1 MKNTP
6 FKVLK
11 HKQNYREYGGS
22 NAKCIRTVMKA
33 AGNLAG
39 KKVIVDI
46 AEFWVFTKSTI
57 RGIILGDTEALNR
70 YRETGKFFSYKT
82 SEPEQ

>member
-1 MKNTP
+1 MKRIRVFHNLSENSD
-6 FKVLK
+6 FRYIA
-11 HKQNYREYGGS
+11 QNLNS
-22 NAKCIRTVMKA
+22 
-33 AGNLAG
+33 L
-39 KKVIVDI
+39 IVEV

-57 RGIILGDTEALNR
+57 RGIILGETEALNR

>member
-1 MKNTP
+1 LSENSD
-6 FKVLK
+6 FRYIA
-11 HKQNYREYGGS
+11 QNLDG
-22 NAKCIRTVMKA
+22 
-33 AGNLAG
+33 L
-39 KKVIVDI
+39 IVDI

-57 RGIILGDTEALNR
+57 RGIILGETEALNR